1 MPKITVAGHPLHP
14 MLIVVPAA
22 LIPFGFVLDAMYRK
36 TRKESYANAAYYSLV
51 GGLAGG
57 VAAGVAGAMD
67 YMAIKPETDVKR
79 TANVHAL
86 LNSGALVAT
95 AANVLGRKD
104 SLDHQGGSFALS
116 AIAALGVLVS
126 SWYGGRLVYEQGM
139 RVEGVDP
146 VGDAAEAKLP
156 GDDAIADAFKAGEK
170 LVTLS
175 GPLLR

>member
-1 MPKITVAGHPLHP
+1 MPKSTVAGHPLHP

-36 TRKESYANAAYYSLV
+36 TRKDSYSNAAYYSLV

-67 YMAIKPETDVKR
+67 YMTIQPETEVKR

-95 AANVLGRKD
+95 AVNVFGRKD
-104 SLDHQGGSFALS
+104 DRDHRGGSLALS
-116 AIAALGVLVS
+116 AIAALGVLTS
-126 SWYGGRLVYEQGM
+126 SWFGGRLVYEQGM
-139 RVEGVDP
+139 RVKGVDP
-146 VGDAAEAKLP
+146 VGYAAEAKLP
-156 GDDAIADAFKAGEK
+156 GDDAIANAFKASEK
-170 LVTLS
+170 LLTSS
-175 GPLLR
+175 GPLTR